1 MITKLNFQTLKRENA
16 FKLGKDRSVKRGNR
30 VVASYPV
37 AALVV
42 LMEFIKIRVKS
53 ASGLVRPLSTLRT
66 SFRRFRCIQR
76 AVASFSR
83 KYCASITLIS
93 KYRDRRSLAAR
104 RDKTHSGSGRA
115 TSVSIEVSQFL

>member
-1 MITKLNFQTLKRENA
+1 VKI
-16 FKLGKDRSVKRGNR
+16 KLGKDRFVRRENR
-30 VVASYPV
+30 IVACYPV

-53 ASGLVRPLSTLRT
+53 AAGLVRLLSTLRT
-66 SFRRFRCIQR
+66 SFRCFRCIQR

-93 KYRDRRSLAAR
+93 KYRDRQSLAAR
-104 RDKTHSGSGRA
+104 RDKTDSGSGRA